1 MGLIF
6 SRKGNITIKG
16 KGQHMRPLQMI
27 KVIDYDYN
35 NSGQFLTY
43 YKRPK
48 PDVMDFW
55 NGKEFHEWEIELLQS
70 EGYKLM
76 IIKTIELHAD

>member
-1 MGLIF
+1 
-6 SRKGNITIKG
+6 
-16 KGQHMRPLQMI
+16 MRPLQM
-27 KVIDYDYN
+27 VEVVDYDYN
-35 NSGQFLTY
+35 NLGQIVTY

-55 NGKEFHEWEIELLQS
+55 SSKEFHEWEIDLLQS

-76 IIKTIELHAD
+76 VIKTIEVHVE

>member
-1 MGLIF
+1 
-6 SRKGNITIKG
+6 
-16 KGQHMRPLQMI
+16 MRPLQMI
-27 KVIDYDYN
+27 EVVDYDYN
-35 NSGQFLTY
+35 NSGQIVTY

-76 IIKTIELHAD
+76 VIKTINLHVE

>member
-1 MGLIF
+1 
-6 SRKGNITIKG
+6 
-16 KGQHMRPLQMI
+16 MRPLQMI
-27 KVIDYDYN
+27 EVVDYN
-35 NSGQFLTY
+35 NNNLRQIVTY

-55 NGKEFHEWEIELLQS
+55 NSKEFHEWEIDLLQS

-76 IIKTIELHAD
+76 ILKTIDLHAE